1 MNNLWMQ
8 EIIRKIHLYSKHEL
22 VTFFLKKIY
31 QCALLYLYTNWLT
44 PGESNLFSIVGPYES
59 TPPLVVYLSLSLPRD
74 TPSSASSDSSYGL
87 VLSPF
92 RTFVFQMK
100 WNVNLTDQSREPNYN
115 MIRSLLHPCFITR
128 TYMLLSAVT
137 TLTLKNLVLR
147 QMPIPCSILNLGML
161 LWLHHQT
168 TMHSMV
174 KEIKI
179 A

>member
-1 MNNLWMQ
+1 MN
-8 EIIRKIHLYSKHEL
+8 
-22 VTFFLKKIY
+22 FLKKIY
-31 QCALLYLYTNWLT
+31 HCALLYLYANWLT

-74 TPSSASSDSSYGL
+74 TPSSASSDSSHGL

-100 WNVNLTDQSREPNYN
+100 WNVNRTSQSREPNN
-115 MIRSLLHPCFITR
+115 DMIGSLLHPCFITG

-137 TLTLKNLVLR
+137 ILMLKNLRLR
-147 QMPIPCSILNLGML
+147 ETPIPCSILNMVML

-168 TMHSMV
+168 ILHSTV
-174 KEIKI
+174 TDIQISETLDYFPGLTPPTCDN
-179 A
+179 